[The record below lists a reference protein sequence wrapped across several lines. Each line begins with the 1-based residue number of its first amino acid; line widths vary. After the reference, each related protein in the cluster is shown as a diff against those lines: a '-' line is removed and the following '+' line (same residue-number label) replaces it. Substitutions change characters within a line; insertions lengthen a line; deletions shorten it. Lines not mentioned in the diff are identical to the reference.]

1 MNYAANDG
9 TGYLAGREEL
19 RTSTGS
25 GMAFF
30 AGFFFAFRMV
40 IVLVSVRILG
50 MEARTGSE
58 LSMVA
63 ELLLLAAVCFHSL
76 GAGGSSRPTV
86 VSHESIGSLNSMS
99 SMIGLPAIRW
109 ALVFLLFSCCS
120 FAWSI
125 TVSLPASFAYWC
137 GMAADVA
144 IVMVLLSNG
153 SVTGVSHAVMKGY
166 IWSACCLSFI
176 VWIMPVQPDLRL
188 GDMDYFN
195 TNQIGNLCAFAILMA
210 QYLMSKK
217 DGRWGFVTLF
227 FILTL
232 LRSLSKTTLAAFLLS
247 EAILVIRDGAI
258 SLRTKLFLILA
269 AILTILVFW
278 GLFEAYYDVYTTA
291 GNQAETLTGRT
302 AIWAFALEGALQ
314 RPWIGNGFDA
324 MWKVMPPFGPD
335 QFEARHAE
343 NELLQQFYAYGAA
356 GIVMLIGIYGSLY
369 SKIRKMQRGSSQMI
383 FFSILLF
390 VVIRGLAEAEPFDLL
405 LPLWAVVLFS
415 MLIAYESKA
424 DGETALI
431 QPEPHSSPFP
441 SPQSV
446 ERC

>member
-1 MNYAANDG
+1 MSYAANNRADC
-9 TGYLAGREEL
+9 LAGREEL
-19 RTSTGS
+19 RASTGS
-25 GMAFF
+25 GMAFL

-40 IVLVSVRILG
+40 IVLVSVRTLG

-58 LSMVA
+58 FSMVA

-76 GAGGSSRPTV
+76 GAGGSCPARI
-86 VSHESIGSLNSMS
+86 SHESIGSLI
-99 SMIGLPAIRW
+99 SMIRLPAIRW
-109 ALVFLLFSCCS
+109 VLVFLLFSCCS

-125 TVSLPASFAYWC
+125 TVSLAASFAYWC

-153 SVTGVSHAVMKGY
+153 SIAKVSHAVMKGY
-166 IWSACCLSFI
+166 IWSACCLSVI
-176 VWIMPVQPDLRL
+176 AWIMPVQPDLRL

-195 TNQIGNLCAFAILMA
+195 TNQIGNLCAFAIFMA

-217 DGRWGFVTLF
+217 DGRWGFATLVL
-227 FILTL
+227 ILTM
-232 LRSLSKTTLAAFLLS
+232 LRSLSKTTLAAFLVS
-247 EAILVIRDGAI
+247 ETFLVIRDRSI
-258 SLRTKLFLILA
+258 SRKTKLLFLLA
-269 AILTILVFW
+269 AILTILIFW

-302 AIWAFALEGALQ
+302 AIWAFALDGALQ
-314 RPWIGNGFDA
+314 KPWIGNGFDA

-369 SKIRKMQRGSSQMI
+369 SKIRKMRRGSSKTI

-390 VVIRGLAEAEPFDLL
+390 IVIRGLAEAEPFDLL
-405 LPLWAVVLFS
+405 LPLWAIVLLS
-415 MLIAYESKA
+415 MLIACESKA
-424 DGETALI
+424 GGK
-431 QPEPHSSPFP
+431 PP
-441 SPQSV
+441 
-446 ERC
+446 